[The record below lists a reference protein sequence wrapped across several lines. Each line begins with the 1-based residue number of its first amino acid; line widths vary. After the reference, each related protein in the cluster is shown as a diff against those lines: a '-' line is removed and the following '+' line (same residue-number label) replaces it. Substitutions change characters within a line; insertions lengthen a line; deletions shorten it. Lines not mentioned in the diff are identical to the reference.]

1 MYHLETY
8 TDISITLSFL
18 QVLCSYFDRSRLY
31 NMLSFSET
39 ASTQAGKRE
48 LQLVLGCHNHPKL
61 TLACF
66 SRRRSLLSRPTRCRH
81 PSLTKNVLSFVRP
94 SVGGSIL
101 IYYKIFFL
109 PMDGGPSIYYT
120 YTYEVKGGFWR
131 ELKLEFDSMLRI
143 ISRLLDSYTGAP
155 YYHALSITNR
165 QHCFQSEAL
174 YKLCRRNRA
183 CFARLSPTGIAPPT
197 NGQGQCIW
205 GTKSRE
211 ESFQH
216 KWPFLHLH
224 ALSKENSLQKGM
236 VHEKTVHNRKAWAL
250 LMEET
255 YP

>member
-66 SRRRSLLSRPTRCRH
+66 FRRRSLLSRPTRRRH

-120 YTYEVKGGFWR
+120 CTYEVKGGF
-131 ELKLEFDSMLRI
+131 
-143 ISRLLDSYTGAP
+143 
-155 YYHALSITNR
+155 
-165 QHCFQSEAL
+165 
-174 YKLCRRNRA
+174 
-183 CFARLSPTGIAPPT
+183 
-197 NGQGQCIW
+197 
-205 GTKSRE
+205 
-211 ESFQH
+211 
-216 KWPFLHLH
+216 
-224 ALSKENSLQKGM
+224 
-236 VHEKTVHNRKAWAL
+236 
-250 LMEET
+250 
-255 YP
+255 